1 MLEFSICF
9 AFVAMILTPFI
20 VDAKHK
26 AKSTGVVTGTF
37 SKKPLRPPF
46 DNPPSHSAGPVKVF
60 TPRRTLAPG
69 RPTAIDAR

>member
-37 SKKPLRPPF
+37 SKKPLRPPSTIRPAI
-46 DNPPSHSAGPVKVF
+46 PP
-60 TPRRTLAPG
+60 AP
-69 RPTAIDAR
+69 